1 MLEIRNINGGYNK
14 KQVLH
19 DVSFYAQKG
28 KITSILGSNGSGK
41 STLLKSLCSIIPVTS
56 GEVLLDNKNLL
67 GLPQNEIAQ
76 KIAYL
81 SQTKQIPDI
90 SVKRLVL
97 HGRFPYLNY
106 PRRYKEKDY
115 IIVNKVMEKMDIL
128 DLANVPISKL
138 SGGQQQK
145 AYLAMALA
153 QDTDVIL
160 LDEPTTYLDISFQL
174 QVIKE
179 IKNLAND
186 GKYILM
192 VLHDISLALENSDNI
207 VLIKD
212 GTIVKQ
218 GTPKN
223 IYESNILEK
232 VFNVKVARV
241 EIDNKYH
248 YFCKTKNT

>member
-1 MLEIRNINGGYNK
+1 
-14 KQVLH
+14 
-19 DVSFYAQKG
+19 S
-28 KITSILGSNGSGK
+28 
-41 STLLKSLCSIIPVTS
+41 
-56 GEVLLDNKNLL
+56 
-67 GLPQNEIAQ
+67 LPQNEIAQ

-128 DLANVPISKL
+128 DLADVPISKL

-192 VLHDISLALENSDNI
+192 VLHDISLALENSDDI

-212 GTIVKQ
+212 GTIVRQ
-218 GTPKN
+218 GTPKD

-232 VFNVKVARV
+232 VFNVKVGRV
-241 EIDNKYH
+241 EVDNKYH
-248 YFCKTKNT
+248 YFCK